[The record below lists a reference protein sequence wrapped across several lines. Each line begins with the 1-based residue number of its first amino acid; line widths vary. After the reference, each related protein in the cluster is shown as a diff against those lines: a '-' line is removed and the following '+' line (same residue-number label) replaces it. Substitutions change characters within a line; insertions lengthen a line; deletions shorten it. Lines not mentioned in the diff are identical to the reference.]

1 MKNSQ
6 LMRKSVL
13 YIVVFIWLSISILPV
28 YASSDKIKE
37 EPVKRIVRV
46 GLHDDS
52 DTGAES
58 ELTAY
63 QKDYLQAVAEYA
75 DWQYVYVDRP
85 WAECLKMVRNG
96 DLDLLMCVSKTDE
109 RLKDY
114 DYSSESMGT
123 ELCYLYGRS
132 DTTLQY
138 DDYAGFEGMTVGYE
152 AGSTIID
159 SLRKYGQAQGFTFRA
174 KAYPEVGELFAAL
187 DRGEIDA
194 AAQSNFNGTQENY
207 VLLTQCCPDPI
218 YIITSKKKAALKT
231 ELDNA
236 MAKLFSYNQGFNT
249 NLYDYHFGTIAAQRI
264 SYTKQELAYL
274 KQKPI
279 VNVCYET
286 NWIPFEYDTG
296 GNVEGITPDVLR
308 AIGKDTGITFRFVLA
323 DSTQSVYNNVSKS
336 SHDTVMAVS
345 YDYVWANDHNLLVT
359 QPYVKGDVSRV
370 TSTSGK
376 KVKTVAT
383 IKGGYLENQVHVKYP
398 EYETI
403 SFPNAE
409 ACMEAVAAQ
418 KADCTFLND
427 YQAAY
432 YRRMQSYENFSYQAD
447 NQITQ
452 AIALGVTRDSN
463 PVLFDILSKSLKQ
476 ISVSNLQEILNKNE
490 MQAANF
496 SYHHLLRYYPVQT
509 AIVLGIFI
517 SLSGLLIV
525 FLISSSLRKQ
535 QNIRLEAARAET
547 EMANRAKSEFISRI
561 SHDIRT
567 PIGAIANMTDFAFT
581 DMNDKNKLQN
591 DLRKIQTSNTLL
603 LSLINDVLDISK
615 IDSGKIELHDA
626 PYTWKDFMFNIQ
638 SIFEPLCMEK
648 GLKLELVSNPDLP
661 AFMIDATRLNQIAM
675 NILANAVKYTPQGGS
690 VKVITSGEKTAD
702 NRYIET
708 FQVIDTGIGMSSEF
722 QKVMFEPFSQEYK
735 NPGRDKVVTGSGL
748 GLSIVN
754 RLVKLMGG
762 TISVNSELGRG
773 THIAVS
779 FTAETVITEK
789 EEKEEKAE
797 ESEALPEKINGQILL
812 AEDNEINAEIETRML
827 ESLGAEIVRAENGE
841 EAADIFAA
849 SEPFTFACILMDIQ
863 MPVMDGYE
871 ATVKIRELHRSDA
884 KEIPIIAMTA
894 DAFSAAMERSR
905 KAGMNDYITKPLNLK
920 ILHDVLIKHIND
932 KS

>member
-6 LMRKSVL
+6 RIRKSVL
-13 YIVVFIWLSISILPV
+13 YIIVFIWLSVSVLPV
-28 YASSDKIKE
+28 YASSDNSKE

-52 DTGAES
+52 DTGEES

-63 QKDYLQAVAEYA
+63 QKDYLQALAEYA
-75 DWQYVYVDRP
+75 NWQYVYVDKS
-85 WAECLKMVRNG
+85 WAECLAMVRNG

-109 RLKDY
+109 RLKYY

-138 DDYAGFEGMTVGYE
+138 DDYADFEGMTVGYE

-159 SLRKYGQAQGFTFRA
+159 SLRQYGRAQGFAFRA
-174 KAYPEVGELFAAL
+174 KAYSDVGELLAAL

-194 AAQSNFNGTQENY
+194 AAQSNFNGTQEKY
-207 VLLTQCCPDPI
+207 VLLTQCSPDPI
-218 YIITSKKKAALKT
+218 YIITSKKKAVLKA

-279 VNVCYET
+279 VNVFYET
-286 NWIPFEYDTG
+286 NWLPFEYDSG

-308 AIGKDTGITFRFVLA
+308 AIGRDTGITFRFVLA

-370 TSTSGK
+370 TRISGK

-383 IKGGYLENQVHVKYP
+383 IAGGYLEKQVHVKYP
-398 EYETI
+398 EYKTI
-403 SFPNAE
+403 SFSNSE

-432 YRRMQSYENFSYQAD
+432 YRRMQSYENFNYQAD

-452 AIALGVTRDSN
+452 AIALGVTKDSN
-463 PVLFDILSKSLKQ
+463 PVLFDILSKSLRH
-476 ISVSNLQEILNKNE
+476 ISVNNLQEILNKNE
-490 MQAANF
+490 TMAANF
-496 SYHHLLRYYPVQT
+496 SYQHLIRYYPIQT
-509 AIVLGIFI
+509 AIVLSIFLSI
-517 SLSGLLIV
+517 SGLLII
-525 FLISSSLRKQ
+525 FLISSFLRKQ
-535 QNIRLEAARAET
+535 QNIRLQAAKAEA

-567 PIGAIANMTDFAFT
+567 PIGAIANMTDFALA
-581 DMNDKNKLQN
+581 DMNDQDKLQN

-603 LSLINDVLDISK
+603 LSLINDVLDISR

-626 PYTWKDFMFNIQ
+626 PYSWNDFIFNIQ

-648 GLKLELVSNPDLP
+648 GLQLELVSDSAVLL
-661 AFMIDATRLNQIAM
+661 FMIDETRLNQIAM
-675 NILANAVKYTPQGGS
+675 NILSNAVKYTPRGGS
-690 VKVITSGEKTAD
+690 VKVITSSEKIAD
-702 NRYIET
+702 GRSIES

-722 QKVMFEPFSQEYK
+722 QKIMFEPFSQEYK

-762 TISVNSELGRG
+762 TISVNSEVGKG
-773 THIAVS
+773 THITVS
-779 FTAETVITEK
+779 FTADIMIPEKEKTEK
-789 EEKEEKAE
+789 KEE
-797 ESEALPEKINGQILL
+797 ESKFLPKKINERILL

-827 ESLGAEIVRAENGE
+827 ESLGVETVRAENGE
-841 EAADIFAA
+841 EAAHIFAT
-849 SEPFTFACILMDIQ
+849 SEPFAFACILMDIQ

-871 ATVKIRELHRSDA
+871 ATVRIREMDRVDA
-884 KEIPIIAMTA
+884 KSVPIIAMTA

-905 KAGMNDYITKPLNLK
+905 EAGMNDYITKPLNLK
-920 ILHDVLIKHIND
+920 VLYDVLIKHTSE
-932 KS
+932 KV